1 MLFQLRPFG
10 SRLKKEKN
18 SHTWLHSG
26 SKHWFA
32 WSRRL
37 PSPPVFPQRP
47 QWGKAELSFSL
58 LLSLSLC
65 VCVWPN
71 GCWWPNMCSS
81 DRTAEQTGDGSCANG
96 RLSRL
101 RCHDHICAPPGY
113 QALLIITR
121 GTFSEIG
128 PPFISRECRIEELA
142 RGDNDFKLP
151 FRQLIPRSGVKQK
164 SAVRCVYVDTIWNHN
179 SGLKVHY
186 SAEEPEQDVSVR
198 ESNNIVRVMTTNY
211 WFLFGLRL
219 RKQQK
224 ADIDM

>member
-1 MLFQLRPFG
+1 MAPDWKKKKLTHLTALGKQTLICMKSEAPITTSVPTKATVG
-10 SRLKKEKN
+10 ESR
-18 SHTWLHSG
+18 
-26 SKHWFA
+26 A
-32 WSRRL
+32 VIQP
-37 PSPPVFPQRP
+37 PS
-47 QWGKAELSFSL
+47 
-58 LLSLSLC
+58 LSLSLC

-186 SAEEPEQDVSVR
+186 SAQEPEQDVSVR